1 MTALHAPPG
10 QRLRAKLIEGK
21 GHPIVRFELA
31 GVPPDIEGLR
41 RAARQARREPWA
53 DMPGQADVLCALAG
67 ARLGDQFLITRVRF
81 GAWHWRIAVHRRRRG
96 VLRCVGIVDEQS
108 LARAE
113 KATDLL
119 KRYASEMLIPRLVS
133 LTRLQ
138 RPTVRKRDELRL
150 APGSRVRLTAPAPAN
165 DARAA

>member
-1 MTALHAPPG
+1 MTGILHAPPG
-10 QRLRAKLIEGK
+10 QRIRAKLIEGH
-21 GHPIVRFELA
+21 GHPVVRFELA
-31 GVPPDIEGLR
+31 GVPPDLEGLR

-53 DMPGQADVLCALAG
+53 DMPGQSDVLCALAG
-67 ARLGDQFLITRVRF
+67 ARLGDAFLITRVRF

-119 KRYASEMLIPRLVS
+119 KRFAPEMLIPRLVS

-138 RPTVRKRDELRL
+138 RPTVRRQLRL
-150 APGSRVRLTAPAPAN
+150 APGSRVRLPAPAPAN